1 MYRTADLITSEYIK
15 LSPSSTL
22 EEVVEAFIKYR
33 SDIACVVDSAN
44 RLLGVVTKYI
54 VYRLILEGA
63 SLTTPID
70 SIFRS
75 DVVTVNINDDFNE
88 IRDKLLS
95 ANVAHAVVVNDNGEL
110 CGVISKSNLLR
121 GLHLERDIFI
131 NRLDL
136 VMENLPIGIV
146 LLDNLN
152 RISHANKCIN
162 DMLGF
167 VNQKLLNYNFA
178 ECFPELMLHV
188 SNVAQTKK
196 KLVVPKI
203 RVRNLNC
210 VVSLIPMF
218 EPNLEGMVIMFQELS
233 SLENVALELK
243 TTKGLANTIQTILE
257 ATDDYLIVTDLM
269 GNITYFSNN
278 LSRIVNHELLKQQ
291 TKLISNIIPNL
302 ADKQLAL
309 LPEDYCEIIQVSEK
323 NYIVSVHKI
332 RSDQEIYSY
341 VFRIS
346 NKEVDEQLVLRLK
359 TLESIVKS
367 SNTSNSLSENEPP
380 CLQQIITNNSVMNN
394 TKQELVL
401 IAKTNST
408 VLILGE
414 SGTGKELI
422 ANAVHELSGRKG
434 NFTKINCAAIP
445 LELLES
451 ELFGY
456 EFGAFTGARRG
467 GKPGKFELANKG
479 TIFLDEIGDM
489 PLSLQAKLLRVLE
502 EKCFER
508 IGGTTTLTSDVR
520 FIAATNKNLKSL
532 MLEGKFREDLFYRLN
547 VIKFNVP
554 PLRERLED
562 IPILINYFLQTLGT
576 KYDKSINTVSQDAID
591 LLMNHKWYGNIRELI
606 NTMERAIIWCQES
619 VLSKKHFNFIDV
631 NTTDHTDCGDS
642 HEKQVLIKLLQLYN
656 GNKSKVAN
664 HLGLSRV
671 TLYKKLNHYNIS
683 QNNDYS

>member
-1 MYRTADLITSEYIK
+1 MYKTADLITSEYIR
-15 LSPSSTL
+15 LSPISTL
-22 EEVVEAFIKYR
+22 DEVLEAFIRYR

-54 VYRLILEGA
+54 VYRMILEG
-63 SLTTPID
+63 SSVKTPID
-70 SIFRS
+70 SIFRT
-75 DVVTVNINDDFNE
+75 DVVTVNINDDFNQ

-95 ANVAHAVVVNDNGEL
+95 ANVAHAAVVNDYQEL
-110 CGVISKSNLLR
+110 CGVISKSDLLR
-121 GLHLERDIFI
+121 GLHWERDIFI

-162 DMLGF
+162 EMLGF
-167 VNQKLLNYNFA
+167 VNHKLVNYEFA

-218 EPNLEGMVIMFQELS
+218 EPDLEGMVIMFQELS

-269 GNITYFSNN
+269 GNITYFSDN
-278 LSRIVNHELLKQQ
+278 LSQIVDSELLKQQ
-291 TKLISNIIPNL
+291 TKLIYNIIPNL
-302 ADKQLAL
+302 ANKQLAL
-309 LPEDYCEIIQVSEK
+309 LPEDYRELLQVSEK
-323 NYIVSVHKI
+323 NYIVSVHKV

-341 VFRIS
+341 IFRIN
-346 NKEVDEQLVLRLK
+346 NKEVDEHLVLRLK

-367 SNTSNSLSENEPP
+367 ANNSLSEDEPP
-380 CLQQIITNNSVMNN
+380 CLQQIITNNSVMKN
-394 TKQELVL
+394 TKQELGL

-456 EFGAFTGARRG
+456 EFGAFTGARKG

-520 FIAATNKNLKSL
+520 FIAATNKNLKNL

-562 IPILINYFLQTLGT
+562 IPILINYFLQRLGT
-576 KYDKSINTVSQDAID
+576 KYDKSITSVSQDAID
-591 LLMNHKWYGNIRELI
+591 LLMNHQWYGNIRELI

-631 NTTDHTDCGDS
+631 NTAQHTDCEDS
-642 HEKQVLIKLLQLYN
+642 QEKQLLIKLLQLYK
-656 GNKSKVAN
+656 GNKSKVAI

-683 QNNDYS
+683 QNNDYH